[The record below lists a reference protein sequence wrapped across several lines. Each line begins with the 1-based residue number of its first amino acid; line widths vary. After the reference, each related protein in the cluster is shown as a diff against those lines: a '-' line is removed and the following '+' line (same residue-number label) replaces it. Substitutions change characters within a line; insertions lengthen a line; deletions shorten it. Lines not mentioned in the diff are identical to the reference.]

1 MKKLLQIL
9 WQDYKL
15 YLLLVFIGIVVSA
28 IATVLG
34 TVFLKTLIDNY
45 ILPMIKTGSTNY
57 TPLLI
62 AIGKLIG
69 IFVIGVFFTFLFNR
83 LMVYVSQGTMKRIRN
98 EIFEH
103 MESLPISFFDTHS
116 HGDIMSIYTND
127 TDTMRQFLSQSLPQ
141 MTNSLISVLSVL
153 VSMIILNIPLTI
165 ISLIMVMLLL
175 LISRK
180 IVGNTRKYFVKQQ
193 EDIGALNGYVE
204 EMLTGQKVIK
214 VFNHEQKAIEAFEKY
229 NEKVRDSAN
238 KANTFANIIMP
249 VVAQLA
255 NVSYTICAVVGGL
268 LAINGYFGV
277 TLGTLVSFLTLN
289 RNLNQPI
296 GQVSNQLNFVVM
308 AIAGMKRIFT
318 ILEEKPEI
326 DNGYVKL
333 VNVECIGAKGK
344 PAEDKD
350 CEFVET
356 DQKTNH
362 WAWRHYHASN
372 NTTTYVPLKGK
383 LVMEHVNFGYTKEK
397 QVLKDIS
404 LYAAPGHKIAFVGST
419 GAGKTTI
426 TNLINR
432 FYEISGGK
440 IRYDGINIS
449 KIRKTDLRKSLGL
462 VLQDTHLFSG
472 TVLENI
478 RFGRIEATDKECIEA
493 AKRVHADSFIS
504 RLPQGYNTILKGD
517 GASLSQGQRQML
529 SITRA
534 AVADPPVLILD
545 EATSSI
551 DTQTEALV
559 QKGMDELMKGRTTFV
574 IAHRLSTIRNSN
586 LIIVLENGQIIEKG
600 NHEQLMAQKGKYY
613 QLNT

>member
-15 YLLLVFIGIVVSA
+15 FLILVLIGIIFSA
-28 IATVLG
+28 VATVLG
-34 TVFLKTLIDNY
+34 TVFLKTLIDAY

-57 TPLLI
+57 NPLLI
-62 AIGKLIG
+62 AIGKLIA
-69 IFVIGVFFTFLFNR
+69 IFAVGVFCIFLFNR
-83 LMVYVSQGTMKRIRN
+83 LMVYVSQGTMKKIRN

-103 MESLPISFFDTHS
+103 MESLPISYFDTHA

-127 TDTMRQFLSQSLPQ
+127 IDTMRQFLSQSLPQ
-141 MTNSLISVLSVL
+141 ITNSLISVLSVL

-165 ISLIMVMLLL
+165 ISLIMVMILL
-175 LISRK
+175 LISKK

-214 VFNHEQKAIEAFEKY
+214 VFNHEQKTIEAFETY

-318 ILEEKPEI
+318 ILDQKPEI
-326 DNGYVKL
+326 DDGYVKL
-333 VNVECIGAKGK
+333 VSVECKGAKGK
-344 PAEDKD
+344 SAEEKD

-356 DQKTNH
+356 KQKTNH
-362 WAWRHYHASN
+362 WAWKHYHASD

-397 QVLKDIS
+397 EVLKDIS

-449 KIRKTDLRKSLGL
+449 KICKKDLRKSLGL
-462 VLQDTHLFSG
+462 VLQDTHLFDG

-478 RFGRIEATDKECIEA
+478 RFGRIDATDQECIEA
-493 AKRVHADSFIS
+493 AKRVNADSFIT
-504 RLPQGYNTILKGD
+504 RLPQGYDTILKGD
-517 GASLSQGQRQML
+517 GARLSQGQRQLL

-551 DTQTEALV
+551 DTRTETLV
-559 QKGMDELMKGRTTFV
+559 QQGMDELMKGRTTFV
-574 IAHRLSTIRNSN
+574 IAHRLSTIRNSD
-586 LIIVLENGQIIEKG
+586 LIVVLENGQIIEKG
-600 NHEQLMAQKGKYY
+600 NHQELMAQKGKYY
-613 QLNT
+613 QLNA